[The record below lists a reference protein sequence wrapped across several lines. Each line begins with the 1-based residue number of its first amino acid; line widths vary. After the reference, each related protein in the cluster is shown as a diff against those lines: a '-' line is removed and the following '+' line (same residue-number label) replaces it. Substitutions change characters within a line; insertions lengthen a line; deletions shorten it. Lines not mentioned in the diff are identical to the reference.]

1 MNRFELHLARDA
13 YPSRVREGVD
23 PPPTIYG
30 IGEASLLDTP
40 TLGVIGARKATPYG
54 LKAARMLAGW
64 AAAEGYTIISGA
76 AIGCDQAA
84 HQAALEEGGRTVAVL
99 GCGCDV
105 DYPAGAHELLQV
117 LRLEHAVVSERPWE
131 APPARWAFRQRNRL
145 IAALSDSLLIVEAAL
160 PSGTF
165 STVDFAVDGQT
176 DVLAVPGSVF
186 SPTSRGCN
194 RLIAQGAT
202 IITDVSDLAAALG
215 HMRIQT
221 EHSILERSTDTSA
234 RILAALLADPMRPD
248 DVAYEL
254 TLDILTVSRALSE
267 LEREGALVR
276 YRDGRYGPG

>member
-1 MNRFELHLARDA
+1 
-13 YPSRVREGVD
+13 VREGVD

-105 DYPAGAHELLQV
+105 DYPAGAHELLQA

-176 DVLAVPGSVF
+176 D
-186 SPTSRGCN
+186 
-194 RLIAQGAT
+194 
-202 IITDVSDLAAALG
+202 LAAALG

-221 EHSILERSTDTSA
+221 EHSILERSNDTSA